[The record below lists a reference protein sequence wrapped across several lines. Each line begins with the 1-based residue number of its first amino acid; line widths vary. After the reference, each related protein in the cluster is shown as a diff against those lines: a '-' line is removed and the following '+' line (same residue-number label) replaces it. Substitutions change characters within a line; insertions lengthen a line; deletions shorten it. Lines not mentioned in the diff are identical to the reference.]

1 MGGED
6 AVECGLVEVGI
17 PALAKDVDL
26 WDVQRA
32 GDGVRRTAREAIS
45 HWDLVMFRA
54 ASGGRVCTGLCRSP
68 RSRLRAVWSVCHHR
82 RSTRKIPST
91 RGTLALRTFSGPS
104 DVFSL
109 LAGVR
114 TERNNTRHDTLER

>member
-1 MGGED
+1 MRCRSREGPWGSHHVDARREKWLTSEGDTEDEEDDMGGED

-82 RSTRKIPST
+82 
-91 RGTLALRTFSGPS
+91 
-104 DVFSL
+104 
-109 LAGVR
+109 
-114 TERNNTRHDTLER
+114 